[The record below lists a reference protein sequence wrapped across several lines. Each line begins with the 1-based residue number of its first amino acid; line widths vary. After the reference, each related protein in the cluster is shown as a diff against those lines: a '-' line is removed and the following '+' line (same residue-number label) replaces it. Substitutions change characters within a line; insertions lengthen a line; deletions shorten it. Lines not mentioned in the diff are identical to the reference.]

1 MVEDYNHRE
10 MNTRNNRGYTLTEV
24 LVASFLLAITISV
37 ASFLAVSFYK
47 HYQEIVLNVDT
58 EEAIL
63 GATFGLQ
70 RNLSLA
76 VEMAESAVS
85 LNNTVQPAGVGK
97 IIQFDGRS
105 MAAAPGQVETIAI
118 FLRENGGHQIPP
130 RSDYIQTGVFYAR
143 PTPTT
148 SGVLFI
154 DSAKAGNLSPK
165 YSGLFFDKVV
175 EFSVGNFERSLGSDP
190 KLTSVEVSITV
201 RRFLS
206 EKVGDWNFCPQMDIS
221 NAVTGCTTANKASY
235 KDVNLKTRVTF
246 SNQIIN
252 ENDPRSVTPGT
263 PYERIFGNLYLF
275 PQR

>member
-1 MVEDYNHRE
+1 M
-10 MNTRNNRGYTLTEV
+10 TEV

-58 EEAIL
+58 EEALL
-63 GATFGLQ
+63 GATFGIQ

-76 VEMAESAVS
+76 VDIAEATSS
-85 LNNTVQPAGVGK
+85 LNNSVQLAGIGR
-97 IIQFDGRS
+97 IAAFDGTS
-105 MAAAPGQVETIAI
+105 MGSTPGGIETIAI
-118 FLRENGGHQIPP
+118 FLRENGGHQTPA
-130 RSDYIQTGVFYAR
+130 RSDYIQTGIFYAR

-148 SGVLFI
+148 SGVIFI
-154 DSAKAGNLSPK
+154 DSAKTGSLFPK

-175 EFSVGNFERSLGSDP
+175 EFSVGNFEYSTGLSP
-190 KLTSVEVSITV
+190 QLTSVEVSITV

-206 EKVGDWNFCPQMDIS
+206 EKISTWNFCPQTDID
-221 NAVTGCTTANKASY
+221 NAVAGCTAVDKANFR
-235 KDVNLKTRVTF
+235 DVNLKTRVTF

-252 ENDPRSVTPGT
+252 TSDPRSTAST
-263 PYERIFGNLYLF
+263 APYERTFGNLYLF

>member
-1 MVEDYNHRE
+1 
-10 MNTRNNRGYTLTEV
+10 MNTRNNHGYTLTEV

-47 HYQEIVLNVDT
+47 HYQEIILNVDT
-58 EEAIL
+58 EEALL

-76 VEMAESAVS
+76 VDMAESAVS
-85 LNNTVQPAGVGK
+85 LNNTVQPAGAGK

-105 MAAAPGQVETIAI
+105 MGATPGQVETIAI
-118 FLRENGGHQIPP
+118 FLRENGGHQTPP
-130 RSDYIQTGVFYAR
+130 RSDYIQTGIFYAR

-148 SGVLFI
+148 SGVIFI

-165 YSGLFFDKVV
+165 YSGLYFDKVV
-175 EFSVGNFERSLGSDP
+175 EFSVGNFETSLGSDP
-190 KLTSVEVSITV
+190 KLTSVEISITV

-206 EKVGDWNFCPQMDIS
+206 EKVGTWNFCPQIDIS
-221 NAVTGCTTANKASY
+221 NGVAGCALTGKATF
-235 KDVNLKTRVTF
+235 KDVNLKTRITF

-252 ENDPRSVTPGT
+252 NSDPRSVVGGT

>member
-1 MVEDYNHRE
+1 
-10 MNTRNNRGYTLTEV
+10 MNTRNNHGYTMTEV

-47 HYQEIVLNVDT
+47 NYQEIVLNVDT
-58 EEAIL
+58 EEALL
-63 GATFGLQ
+63 GATFGIQ

-76 VEMAESAVS
+76 VDIAESAVS
-85 LNNTVQPAGVGK
+85 LNNTVQAAGAGQ

-105 MAAAPGQVETIAI
+105 MAANPGQVETIAV
-118 FLRENGGHQIPP
+118 FLRENGGHQTPP
-130 RSDYIQTGVFYAR
+130 RSEYIQTAIFYAR

-148 SGVLFI
+148 SGVIFI
-154 DSAKAGNLSPK
+154 DSAKAGNLSAK

-175 EFSVGNFERSLGSDP
+175 EFSVGNFERSLGTDP
-190 KLTSVEVSITV
+190 QLTSVEISITV

-206 EKVGDWNFCPQMDIS
+206 EKTSDWNFCPQTDIT
-221 NAVTGCTTANKASY
+221 NGVAGCSVAGKATF

-252 ENDPRSVTPGT
+252 DEDPRSVLPGT